1 MVLWNYRGYG
11 RLKGQPK
18 PWRIVKD
25 GEIIIEY
32 LRREKSGQIGAHGES
47 IGGAIAAQLA
57 RSC

>member
-1 MVLWNYRGYG
+1 MVLWNYRSYG
-11 RLKGQPK
+11 KVKGQPK
-18 PWRIVKD
+18 PERIVKD

-32 LRREKSGQIGAHGES
+32 LRREKSGLIGAHGES